1 MLDSF
6 FSSSFFPFSVI
17 NPHLFDQ
24 FPSLFHHISFLFST
38 FDFWEMDGDG
48 DGVNYIFWIFFWLD
62 FWVGGGGYL
71 SLWIYVRGWDGM
83 GCGSGGKVSWAIRLC
98 TVCRNYGT

>member
-1 MLDSF
+1 LLDSF

-38 FDFWEMDGDG
+38 FEIFWEMDGDG

-62 FWVGGGGYL
+62 FWVGGGVIFLCGYM
-71 SLWIYVRGWDGM
+71 YVDGM
-83 GCGSGGKVSWAIRLC
+83 GWDVVVGER
-98 TVCRNYGT
+98 